1 MFAAACAVFRRVQAS
16 HSKRPTCCFKLAHV
30 SCFDLPIYPVPLQA
44 LTAALYAVS
53 GVRGVEIGSS
63 CFGHVDEETGEFIP
77 ARLELLRLA
86 LPRRC
91 AGRACCGLRCMI
103 LRQSAEKGCANV
115 TRLAQAH
122 CSV

>member
-1 MFAAACAVFRRVQAS
+1 MCVQ
-16 HSKRPTCCFKLAHV
+16 T
-30 SCFDLPIYPVPLQA
+30 

-91 AGRACCGLRCMI
+91 GSIDQTLLAWGTIPADPVSDI
-103 LRQSAEKGCANV
+103 LQQRRFCD
-115 TRLAQAH
+115 TL
-122 CSV
+122 